1 MVSGMVFLALA
12 ACSRK
17 SGEAVVLEKEH
28 IAAAEITS
36 PTPAPASAANDEAE
50 TVRELKPGEIV
61 VGGYVMEQGVRG
73 TGKDPRA
80 LTSEQWLVRVQLISG
95 GRKIDVHANRE
106 QYEKVKAGDHGPA
119 ERIRRRSAKIE
130 RNSTRYSFA
139 ARGSILF
146 ELILNERNAV
156 WAEGKRGQIGG

>member
-106 QYEKVKAGDHGPA
+106 QYEKVKAGDHVGLTYREGNYTGTIWSA
-119 ERIRRRSAKIE
+119 EIK
-130 RNSTRYSFA
+130 
-139 ARGSILF
+139 
-146 ELILNERNAV
+146 
-156 WAEGKRGQIGG
+156 

>member
-95 GRKIDVHANRE
+95 GRKIDVHADRR
-106 QYEKVKAGDHGPA
+106 QYEKVKPGDHVQISYHTGKYTGTIWSA
-119 ERIRRRSAKIE
+119 EIK
-130 RNSTRYSFA
+130 
-139 ARGSILF
+139 
-146 ELILNERNAV
+146 
-156 WAEGKRGQIGG
+156 